1 MIMEPSP
8 TITLNNESWHESHPP
23 SQIAI
28 PYRPL
33 ENHRLDKLFNRFIK
47 RSMDILLGSALVF
60 MILSWVLP
68 LMALLIKL
76 DSPGPVFF
84 IQLRTGLRKR
94 SFFCLK
100 FRSMVVNNNADRLE
114 VQEDDDRITRLG
126 YFIRKYHI
134 DELPQLL
141 NVVKGD
147 MSLVGPRPHMLRH
160 TVLYSRLV
168 KNYHDRHRVKPGIA
182 GLAQMKGYH
191 GTISSWDDLYNRC
204 SADFEYIE
212 KWSLFGDL
220 FIFFG
225 TIFKIIKNLFR

>member
-1 MIMEPSP
+1 MDLNP

-23 SQIAI
+23 SQLVI

-33 ENHRLDKLFNRFIK
+33 ENHRLDRVFNRFIK
-47 RSMDILLGSALVF
+47 RSMDVMLGSVLV
-60 MILSWVLP
+60 
-68 LMALLIKL
+68 LLILVWAIPLIGLLIRL
-76 DSPGPVFF
+76 DSRGPVFF
-84 IQLRTGLRKR
+84 VQPRTGLRKR
-94 SFFCLK
+94 SFYCLK
-100 FRSMVVNNNADRLE
+100 FRTMVVNMNANRLE
-114 VQEDDDRITRLG
+114 VQSNDNRITRLG
-126 YFIRKYHI
+126 YFLRKYHI

-182 GLAQMKGYH
+182 GLAQMRGYH
-191 GTISSWDDLYNRC
+191 GTISSWEDLYNRC

-220 FIFFG
+220 YIFFG
-225 TIFKIIKNLFR
+225 TIFKVIKNLFN